1 MLSCSSSFSE
11 RQRKLPSRKKL
22 PRTPLAK
29 LLQPLANRRM
39 EIGSSRLVRC
49 SIWITVIYW
58 IVHREINL
66 REIEFSKVG
75 DL

>member
-1 MLSCSSSFSE
+1 MLSCSNSFSE
-11 RQRKLPSRKKL
+11 RQRKLRSRKNL
-22 PRTPLAK
+22 PRTPPGQ

-39 EIGSSRLVRC
+39 EIGSSGQVRC

-58 IVHREINL
+58 IVHREVNL
-66 REIEFSKVG
+66 REIEFSKVS